1 MNNENKKESK
11 TEFLEEEISLKL
23 EYEDRNARYLKLKR
37 DREWLQKSI
46 FIAPPVL
53 ILMVVFAKDVDRL
66 IGSLGVT
73 IVGGVCMISLIFSS
87 IMFFKGQLFKE
98 GPDEKFF
105 REISIETKKRL
116 DKLREKK

>member
-1 MNNENKKESK
+1 MS
-11 TEFLEEEISLKL
+11 EEEISLKL
-23 EYEDRNARYLKLKR
+23 EYQDRNARYLKLKR

-53 ILMVVFAKDVDRL
+53 ILMIVFADDTDRL
-66 IGSLGVT
+66 IGSLGFT
-73 IVGGVCMISLIFSS
+73 IVAGACMISLIFSS

-105 REISIETKKRL
+105 REISEETKKRL
-116 DKLREKK
+116 YKLREKK